1 MIRPM
6 QARRAFLAA
15 ALAAGLAALYWALS
29 QTGVLASLGDKA
41 TLAGLIDR
49 LGYWGPAV
57 VMLVMSAAVLV
68 GVIPTAPISLAAGA
82 AYGNVWGTLYI
93 VLGSGAG
100 AVMAFLIARHLAY
113 DAVRRWDWAS
123 RHLDE
128 ERSQAALMLTV
139 FVLRVVPFIHLD
151 PISYVAGL
159 TPLRLW
165 RFAVATFAGITPMSF
180 VLVTLGDR
188 VAASDMDPR
197 LAVGLLV
204 IGLVLLPAG
213 AKLLWSWY
221 RSRAAS

>member
-6 QARRAFLAA
+6 QARRVFLAA
-15 ALAAGLAALYWALS
+15 VLAAGLAALYWALS
-29 QTGVLASLGDKA
+29 RTGVLASLGDKA
-41 TLAGLIDR
+41 ALAGLIDR

-57 VMLVMSAAVLV
+57 VMLVMIAAVLV

-82 AYGNVWGTLYI
+82 AYGNVWGTLHI
-93 VLGSGAG
+93 VLGSG
-100 AVMAFLIARHLAY
+100 AVMAFLIARYLAY

-128 ERSQAALMLTV
+128 ERLQAALMLTV